1 MSVCEW
7 MCCRDRIVWGP
18 SKKRCHPNSW
28 QLTIKDKENK
38 TFLLSHYGIYH
49 LSLFMGL
56 GQGSSTSWGLWVQ
69 LSKMSGSGSGIPAR
83 QRWHHLALPP
93 CCSCKLPKTPGMLQ
107 ALLQGWGGLPAR
119 GPSPP
124 QGIYPLQTAF
134 GVTKNNVREHKNYP
148 PQPVMYES
156 VVMDQKRV
164 TEINVTY
171 RKNQY
176 LSLTFHHT
184 GWSRR
189 PLQGD

>member
-69 LSKMSGSGSGIPAR
+69 LSKMSGSVSGIPAR

-93 CCSCKLPKTPGMLQ
+93 CCSCKLPRTPGVLQ
-107 ALLQGWGGLPAR
+107 ALLQGWEGLPA
-119 GPSPP
+119 GGHLLP
-124 QGIYPLQTAF
+124 
-134 GVTKNNVREHKNYP
+134 REFTHCKLLLGWLKIILENI
-148 PQPVMYES
+148 
-156 VVMDQKRV
+156 K
-164 TEINVTY
+164 IIHH
-171 RKNQY
+171 
-176 LSLTFHHT
+176 SL
-184 GWSRR
+184 
-189 PLQGD
+189 